1 MTETSQTPSSIGSL
15 IASRRRRR
23 DDAPGRASAAD
34 TSLRVRFVR
43 SSETV
48 LEGYVIDPVDPERRL
63 AVELLLDGYPAQLMR
78 AQLLDRE
85 ALALGR
91 GDGCHG
97 FRFVLEAGALAG
109 LGRAELRLAN
119 LDIALGE
126 PIDLRAATGFDP
138 SGAPS
143 AGAQWDGGLTVS
155 GWLDINPT
163 SVAPRHVEAVVDGA
177 VVARTV
183 ADRWRKVTAGN
194 AARPVA
200 GFRLT
205 LPRSLADGHPRDV
218 ELLADGRPLPV
229 GPLTLVAFPDGLAA
243 DLKARAEYEQDVP
256 RGALFDAILP
266 DHVPFTLFEDWD
278 RRFPLVTAS
287 EPGNSRVAVL
297 VVGAG
302 DGEASL
308 AALGDH
314 PGGPMAILAP
324 FETSGGFDPAAA
336 RLFLETEAAD
346 CDAILWLR
354 AGARLRPG
362 ALSRWQAALEADPAA
377 SLCYGD
383 LLLQAE
389 DGTLQPLAL
398 PAFDYERALEQS
410 LFETAFLMRRDEAMD
425 ALARG
430 VAHLHRLFL
439 APIEAGLHRLGR
451 FLHVPGLAAICPIPS
466 PRAEAETLAASVSS
480 HLSARGVAAD
490 LRPRPA
496 MTLPALRVRRKAA
509 PATIALILD
518 ADDPSLPL
526 REAGEALR
534 PARRAGDVQLFVS
547 AGILDPSLREALRLD
562 GIELLQS
569 SGGRSRAARLN
580 AAVEAAPADLVC
592 ILDARLRPVGADWL
606 DELTSRIAE
615 TDVGAVAPVLLGGD
629 GAVAEAGRI
638 LSPLGHSLPAFEGM
652 ASGDPAYGDALT
664 VARQTSG
671 LSWSAVLTRRAEFLA
686 LGGFD
691 ALLFPHRFGAQDY
704 ALKLQAFGRRV
715 VQSPDAVLKLS
726 APPLTLPGD
735 GSREARALLARW
747 PGVAASDPF
756 HSPLLPR
763 GGSLHAGLAWPP
775 GSLAPR
781 RSQVAPARAV
791 PPGWW

>member
-1 MTETSQTPSSIGSL
+1 M
-15 IASRRRRR
+15 
-23 DDAPGRASAAD
+23 
-34 TSLRVRFVR
+34 RFVR
-43 SSETV
+43 SGETV

-78 AQLLDRE
+78 AQLFDRG
-85 ALALGR
+85 ALALGL

-97 FRFVLEAGALAG
+97 FRFVLEAEALAR

-126 PIDLRAATGFDP
+126 PIDLQSGAGPAR

-143 AGAQWDGGLTVS
+143 AGAQWSGGLVVT
-155 GWLDINPT
+155 GWVEPGAAGT
-163 SVAPRHVEAVVDGA
+163 APRHVEAVVDGA
-177 VVARTV
+177 VVARAV

-194 AARPVA
+194 DSRPVA

-205 LPRSLADGHPRDV
+205 LPRALADGRPRDV

-229 GPLTLVAFPDGLAA
+229 GPLTILAFPNGLAA
-243 DLKARAEYEQDVP
+243 DLAARVESEQDVP
-256 RGALFDAILP
+256 RGALFDALLP
-266 DHVPFTLFEDWD
+266 DHVPFSHFEEWD
-278 RRFPLVTAS
+278 RRFPLPLVEAS
-287 EPGNSRVAVL
+287 ALRVAVL
-297 VVGAG
+297 VIGQG

-314 PGGPMAILAP
+314 QDGPMAILAP

-336 RLFLETEAAD
+336 QLFLDTDAAE

-354 AGARLRPG
+354 AGAQLRPG
-362 ALSRWQAALEADPAA
+362 ALARWQRALEDEPAA

-383 LLLQAE
+383 LILRSE

-410 LFETAFLMRRDEAMD
+410 LFETAFLMRRDEAMA
-425 ALARG
+425 ALSRG
-430 VAHLHRLFL
+430 AAQLHRLFL
-439 APIEAGLHRLGR
+439 SPVETGMHRLGR
-451 FLHVPGLAAICPIPS
+451 ILHVPGLATIGPVPAA
-466 PRAEAETLAASVSS
+466 RAEAETLAASASA
-480 HLSARGVAAD
+480 HMAARGVPAD
-490 LRPRPA
+490 IRVRPA
-496 MTLPALRVRRKAA
+496 ATLPALRVRRRGAQQ
-509 PATIALILD
+509 TIALILD
-518 ADDPSLPL
+518 ADDPTLPL

-534 PARRAGDVQLFVS
+534 PARAAGHVQLFVS
-547 AGILDPSLREALRLD
+547 AGILDPALREALRLD
-562 GIELLQS
+562 GIEILQS
-569 SGGRSRAARLN
+569 TGGRSRAARLN
-580 AAVEAAPADLVC
+580 AAVDAAPADLICVV
-592 ILDARLRPVGADWL
+592 DARLRPAGEDWL
-606 DELTSRIAE
+606 DELTSRIQEA
-615 TDVGAVAPVLLGGD
+615 DVGAVAPLLLEED
-629 GAVAEAGRI
+629 GRVAEAGRV
-638 LSPLGHSLPAFEGM
+638 LSPLGHSGPAFQGVE
-652 ASGDPAYGDALT
+652 AGDPAYGDALA

-671 LSWSAVLTRRAEFLA
+671 LSWSAFLTRRAEFLA

-691 ALLFPHRFGAQDY
+691 ALIVPHRYGAQDY

-715 VQSPDAVLKLS
+715 VQTPDAALKFS
-726 APPLTLPGD
+726 APRLTPPGD
-735 GSREARALLARW
+735 AAREARALLARW
-747 PGVAASDPF
+747 PAVAASDPF

-775 GSLAPR
+775 GSLMPR